1 MYVLEDLWTGNVAFR
16 AETVQG
22 GSLYQEI
29 SRKSIS
35 YLEKFRKELS
45 PEGKKALDA
54 YYNAQMQL
62 GDISEREAFI
72 RGVRLGAQF
81 ILDVIGEYTP

>member
-1 MYVLEDLWTGNVAFR
+1 MYVLEDLWTGKVAFR
-16 AETVQG
+16 DETVQD

-45 PEGKKALDA
+45 PEGKKSAGCVLQRT
-54 YYNAQMQL
+54 NAVGGYL
-62 GDISEREAFI
+62 GEGGLHPGS
-72 RGVRLGAQF
+72 
-81 ILDVIGEYTP
+81 TPGSPVHS